1 MLVINDTY
9 YSAEDFDKKYT
20 VFRKNKVLS
29 DKKKNRIAV
38 CLEDSATWLALCL
51 YLKEKSISVMPIH
64 PSTPLHAAER
74 IAKKA
79 NCHVLYYHTL
89 EIFTVLHEKAL
100 EAQDPGLIQM
110 SSGTTGEPK
119 CINRS
124 WKSIDTEINSYTTT
138 FSKPQEMTPV
148 IACPITHSYGLI
160 SGVMVALARKQTPI
174 IVNNINPKFLIK
186 TLKKCDRPLLY
197 TSPTMLE
204 GLMRLWP
211 KGSQLHAIMTSGTIM
226 SRSVFEKI
234 SPHINHM
241 FQQYGCSEAGCITIN
256 QNMTTNND
264 IGTPL
269 SHIKL
274 SSGKSIDSPEEIIAT
289 INTSSSE
296 LEKVKH
302 IVHTQDIGYM
312 QLNENGQ
319 LSLHFIA
326 RLDDTIIVAGLN
338 VYPQDIEDVVLTH
351 PDVTDAVAFKIED
364 PYAGQRICLHYTS
377 NRVLD
382 THYVRSLC
390 RLHLANHQIPQIL
403 KQVNTIE
410 RMPNGKI
417 SRKKLT
423 DAFHQEKALKEN
435 ATKDFADSAA

>member
-9 YSAEDFDKKYT
+9 YSAEDFTKKYNA
-20 VFRKNKVLS
+20 FRKNKVLS

-51 YLKEKSISVMPIH
+51 YLKEQNVSVMPIH

-74 IAKKA
+74 VAKKA

-89 EIFTVLHEKAL
+89 EIFTVLHEKVL
-100 EAQDPGLIQM
+100 EAQSPGLIQM

-124 WKSIDTEINSYTTT
+124 WESIDTEINSYIDT

-174 IVNNINPKFLIK
+174 IVNNINPKYLIK
-186 TLKKCDRPLLY
+186 TLRKCDRPLLY

-211 KGSQLHAIMTSGTIM
+211 KDSPLHAIMTSGTIM
-226 SRSVFEKI
+226 SHSVFEKV
-234 SPHINHM
+234 SPHIIHM

-269 SHIKL
+269 SHVEI
-274 SSGKSIDSPEEIIAT
+274 SSGKNIDNPAEIVAT
-289 INTSSSE
+289 INTASPLSE
-296 LEKVKH
+296 KAKH
-302 IVHTQDIGYM
+302 TVHTQDIGYM
-312 QLNENGQ
+312 QLNEDNQ
-319 LSLHFIA
+319 LSLYFIA

-338 VYPQDIEDVVLTH
+338 VYPQDVEEIVLTH
-351 PDVTDAVAFKIED
+351 PDITDAVVFKIDD
-364 PYAGQRICLHYTS
+364 PYAGQRICLYYTS
-377 NRVLD
+377 DRVLEAQ
-382 THYVRSLC
+382 YVRSLC
-390 RLHLANHQIPQIL
+390 RLHLSSHQIPHVL

-417 SRKKLT
+417 SRKEL
-423 DAFHQEKALKEN
+423 AESFHQEKILQEN
-435 ATKDFADSAA
+435 TTKNFADSAA